1 MIGLPF
7 LIFIVFM
14 RREYRYDLMMV
25 DSNKFDSLNQAV
37 SQILYLTRCLNYY
50 SKAAQVLS
58 FTSMTPPPPQ
68 TATGTWQRSWTVSW
82 TTIERSATATTVL
95 AKRRT

>member
-1 MIGLPF
+1 MVFTSFRGVVYIWLIGLPF
-7 LIFIVFM
+7 LVFIVFM

-50 SKAAQVLS
+50 SIL
-58 FTSMTPPPPQ
+58 
-68 TATGTWQRSWTVSW
+68 
-82 TTIERSATATTVL
+82 
-95 AKRRT
+95 KRYSLLYLLILQNN